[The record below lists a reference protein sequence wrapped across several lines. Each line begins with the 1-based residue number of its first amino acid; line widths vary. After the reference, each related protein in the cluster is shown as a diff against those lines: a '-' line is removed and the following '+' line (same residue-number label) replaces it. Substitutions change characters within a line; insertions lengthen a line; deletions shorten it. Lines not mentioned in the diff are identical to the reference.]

1 MESCR
6 RTGLSGVL
14 CSLSLL
20 CVILD
25 IQLDGKSRFT
35 LGEITAF
42 VFYSSSSGFV
52 DDHQVFA
59 VMCSVA
65 VIKSFHFRFDVLP
78 DRAVAL

>member
-25 IQLDGKSRFT
+25 IQLDGKNCFT
-35 LGEITAF
+35 LEKN
-42 VFYSSSSGFV
+42 VC
-52 DDHQVFA
+52 FA
-59 VMCSVA
+59 LFLKHRHWPPPTLLLC
-65 VIKSFHFRFDVLP
+65 VL
-78 DRAVAL
+78 

>member
-35 LGEITAF
+35 TAF
-42 VFYSSSSGFV
+42 VFYSSSSSFV

-59 VMCSVA
+59 VLCSVA

>member
-35 LGEITAF
+35 LEKNVLFSSILQAPSLTATN
-42 VFYSSSSGFV
+42 VA
-52 DDHQVFA
+52 A
-59 VMCSVA
+59 VCRLI
-65 VIKSFHFRFDVLP
+65 VIKSFYFRLEVLP
-78 DRAVAL
+78 D

>member
-25 IQLDGKSRFT
+25 IQLEGKSPFKLNTNVRFRPF
-35 LGEITAF
+35 LKAPSLTATN
-42 VFYSSSSGFV
+42 
-52 DDHQVFA
+52 FA
-59 VMCSVA
+59 AAC
-65 VIKSFHFRFDVLP
+65 H
-78 DRAVAL
+78 

>member
-25 IQLDGKSRFT
+25 IQLDGKSCFT
-35 LGEITAF
+35 LG
-42 VFYSSSSGFV
+42 GKKN
-52 DDHQVFA
+52 
-59 VMCSVA
+59 SVCFLS
-65 VIKSFHFRFDVLP
+65 V
-78 DRAVAL
+78 